1 MLYWQKLVFHSRSHG
16 CTFKLQE
23 KKKYTK
29 QKNVQDKKLNK
40 KTCAPKLRRS
50 EFYMPILSPSR
61 DEIWGGVRIEQYS
74 EKDITTKV

>member
-1 MLYWQKLVFHSRSHG
+1 MFFTAEAMAAHSSYR
-16 CTFKLQE
+16 
-23 KKKYTK
+23 KKKYIYTK
-29 QKNVQDKKLNK
+29 QKNVQDKKLK

-61 DEIWGGVRIEQYS
+61 DEIWGGVRIEQYN

>member
-1 MLYWQKLVFHSRSHG
+1 MFFTAEAVAARSSYR
-16 CTFKLQE
+16 

-40 KTCAPKLRRS
+40 KTCAPKLPRS

-61 DEIWGGVRIEQYS
+61 DEIWGGVRIEQYN

>member
-1 MLYWQKLVFHSRSHG
+1 MLYWQKLVLHSRSRG

-23 KKKYTK
+23 KKYTK

-40 KTCAPKLRRS
+40 KTCAPKLPRS

-61 DEIWGGVRIEQYS
+61 DEIWGGVRIEQYN